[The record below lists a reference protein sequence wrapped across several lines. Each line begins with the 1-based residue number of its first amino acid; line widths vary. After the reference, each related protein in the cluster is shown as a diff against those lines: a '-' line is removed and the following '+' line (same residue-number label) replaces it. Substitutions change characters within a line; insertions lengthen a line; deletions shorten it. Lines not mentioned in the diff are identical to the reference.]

1 MSKIKYISF
10 FKKDAVFDS
19 ERIVGELLD
28 VCEQINLGEDGIM
41 CRMQV
46 VQGELVHCK
55 DCKYWAELT
64 FLVPPKHHCGRLLQQ
79 YKGISERVSFETDAD
94 DFCSRG
100 ELK

>member
-10 FKKDAVFDS
+10 SKKDAVFDS

-55 DCKYWAELT
+55 DCKDWRPY
-64 FLVPPKHHCGRLLQQ
+64 
-79 YKGISERVSFETDAD
+79 INSEYNEGDCYGTDLCMTGD
-94 DFCSRG
+94 DFCSQG

>member
-1 MSKIKYISF
+1 MITLTKEDAFTIVDIISKAQEVI
-10 FKKDAVFDS
+10 
-19 ERIVGELLD
+19 R
-28 VCEQINLGEDGIM
+28 
-41 CRMQV
+41 
-46 VQGELVHCK
+46 CK

-100 ELK
+100 ERKDE

>member
-1 MSKIKYISF
+1 MKIIVRKESEKMKGTALIEYCGNGMYRYI
-10 FKKDAVFDS
+10 D
-19 ERIVGELLD
+19 
-28 VCEQINLGEDGIM
+28 CDGNEHIL
-41 CRMQV
+41 R
-46 VQGELVHCK
+46 EPIRCK

-100 ELK
+100 EKKDE